1 MNNDA
6 ISNPMCLLESAKA
19 YFYDRF
25 ARLGSRRQ
33 RAVFAP
39 ERDAPERG
47 DDAYLWNVQITKWLI
62 PQILVKC
69 RKIFYSKTCF

>member
-1 MNNDA
+1 
-6 ISNPMCLLESAKA
+6 MCLMESANHTV
-19 YFYDRF
+19 FIDF
-25 ARLGSRRQ
+25 ATLGSRRQ
-33 RAVFAP
+33 RAVFAS